1 MMYKIIMDVDD
12 DLALS
17 NGEYFR
23 WLRVGHELRH
33 GFKSYGTP
41 ETFKNW
47 HEYSS
52 NGAELNGSKEVFTGT
67 YEECMAM
74 YEMQIMLGVAHE
86 WGYEV

>member
-1 MMYKIIMDVDD
+1 MTFKILMDVDN

-23 WLRVGHELRH
+23 WLRVDDDIRYAARVYGISEAFEEWHDYARNGGELD
-33 GFKSYGTP
+33 
-41 ETFKNW
+41 
-47 HEYSS
+47 
-52 NGAELNGSKEVFTGT
+52 GAKEIFSGT

-74 YEMQIMLGVAHE
+74 YEMQVMLGVAHE